1 MADKKDDVSKG
12 KPDKKKRRPRRSPPK
27 AESEPVEDDL
37 EMAGG
42 PDKEEAIVRA
52 ANIINA
58 ARSTEE
64 MEPLKESLP
73 EPEPFEF
80 DRMKKGLFSR
90 FLVVEGMLKDRSVVF
105 EHIARRSDLGVFSA
119 NMLIISLVFTA
130 IYGAVMGGF
139 ASWQQLGYVAIK
151 LPIVLIATFLVC
163 FPTFYIFNALL
174 GSRMT
179 LSQAFAMLICLTGT
193 TAILLLGFASIA
205 LVFTLSTESLG
216 FMVALHIILFSL
228 ATLAGFRIL
237 YQARNSLLARF
248 GKMRAQSW
256 SFLDVWIVIYTAVGC
271 QIFTYL
277 RPFLTEGPFFVGK
290 RQLFLEVFKE
300 LAK

>member
-1 MADKKDDVSKG
+1 MADKKDDASKG
-12 KPDKKKRRPRRSPPK
+12 KPDKKKRRPRKIPPK
-27 AESEPVEDDL
+27 AEPEPVEDDL
-37 EMAGG
+37 EMVGG

-58 ARSTEE
+58 AKAIDE
-64 MEPLKESLP
+64 MEPVGEPIP
-73 EPEPFEF
+73 EPEPFAF
-80 DRMKKGLFSR
+80 DRMKKGFFSR
-90 FLVVEGMLKDRSVVF
+90 FLVVEGMLKDRHVVY
-105 EHIARRSDLGVFSA
+105 EHIALRRDLGAFSA
-119 NMLIISLVFTA
+119 NMFIISLVFSA

-139 ASWQQLGYVAIK
+139 AGWQQLGYAAIK
-151 LPIVLIATFLVC
+151 LPIVMIATFLVC

-174 GSRMT
+174 GSRIT

-216 FMVALHIILFSL
+216 FMVVLHVILFLL
-228 ATLAGFRIL
+228 ATFAGFRIL
-237 YQARNSLLARF
+237 YQARNSLQARL
-248 GKMRAQSW
+248 GVMCNQSR
-256 SFLDVWIVIYTAVGC
+256 SFLDIWVVIYTAVGC
-271 QIFTYL
+271 QIFTYM
-277 RPFLTEGPFFVGK
+277 RPFLTDGDFFAGK